1 MHQALTYT
9 ALVSFKTIRW
19 EHNLPHMKELY
30 DRIER
35 MAGYLTCHTDSI
47 GMKVRNTENDSL
59 LGQFCNLFLP
69 IVHPTL
75 TMAHDGTSQS
85 FALWKGGTK
94 QYMATKN

>member
-19 EHNLPHMKELY
+19 EHNLPLGLY

-59 LGQFCNLFLP
+59 LGQCSATSFCPSYTPL
-69 IVHPTL
+69 
-75 TMAHDGTSQS
+75 
-85 FALWKGGTK
+85 
-94 QYMATKN
+94 